1 MRSDAAVGIVA
12 LVMKAH
18 CRIARTGGTTR
29 TGVEGCV
36 VWSECCPTL
45 PSASNS
51 THRQFQ
57 RDAGEYGDQCGVAS
71 GEQVGGY
78 RLDPS
83 RFRSAVSRERWLW
96 RLPGP
101 IAQHSRPPSSGG
113 APDRSAGPAPFHH
126 PLVDLQA
133 ARSAG
138 IAVVGALI
146 IPVLAA
152 KAHSPRFGLTL
163 RLLAHPHRY
172 ALDWWPQVASHQ
184 LKWSTR
190 TRPVSMLHVRSP
202 LPR

>member
-12 LVMKAH
+12 LVMRAH
-18 CRIARTGGTTR
+18 CRIARNRWHHRDRRRGL
-29 TGVEGCV
+29 V
-36 VWSECCPTL
+36 VWSECSPTL

-57 RDAGEYGDQCGVAS
+57 RDACEYGDQCGVAS

-138 IAVVGALI
+138 IASL
-146 IPVLAA
+146 
-152 KAHSPRFGLTL
+152 
-163 RLLAHPHRY
+163 
-172 ALDWWPQVASHQ
+172 
-184 LKWSTR
+184 
-190 TRPVSMLHVRSP
+190 VRSSSQCWRRKRIARDSAS
-202 LPR
+202 LYGYWHILTDMHWIGGPRLHRIN